1 MAEDTG
7 GEKSLPATPKKREQA
22 RQRGNIAKS
31 QDLSAAITLGVALIA
46 MMLLGPRMLHLLVGA
61 FRYYLGGLST
71 IPVTEST
78 IQAVTL
84 GMIYFVGSVVL
95 PLMLLI
101 AIAGAAINLVQV
113 GFLFTMETITPK
125 FEKLNVFAGFG
136 KFFSPRSLAELVKSL
151 LKLVAVGYVVYLTL
165 RSRWEG
171 LLQISYLSPYM
182 IVGAVGSLVVAVWL
196 RVVLVMLILGILD
209 YAFQKWMHD
218 RELMMT
224 VHEAR
229 EEAKQLE
236 GNPQIKR
243 RIREVQRQMA
253 YQRMMRDVPT
263 ADVVIT
269 NPTTYAVALRYDAN
283 AMEAPK
289 VVAKGMRLVAGT
301 IRDLA
306 VEHDVPI
313 VQKPEL
319 ARSLF
324 RGVEVGDVIPEALF
338 RAVAEI
344 LSYVYEI
351 DQREEK
357 RRERQTMMAPVRQA
371 AI

>member
-7 GEKSLPATPKKREQA
+7 GEKTLPASQKKREQA

-31 QDLSAAITLGVALIA
+31 QDLSAAVTLGVALLA
-46 MMLLGPRMLHLLVGA
+46 MMLLGPRMLHYLVAA
-61 FRYYLGGLST
+61 FRYYFGGLAT
-71 IPVTEST
+71 IPVTESS
-78 IQAVTL
+78 IQAVAL
-84 GMIYFVGSVVL
+84 GMIYFVGNVVV
-95 PLMLLI
+95 PIMILLV
-101 AIAGAAINLVQV
+101 IAGSAINLVQV
-113 GFLFTMETITPK
+113 GFLFTTETITPK
-125 FEKLNVFAGFG
+125 IEKLNVFAGFG
-136 KFFSPRSLAELVKSL
+136 KFLNPRSLAELVKSL
-151 LKLVAVGYVVYLTL
+151 LKLVMVGYVVYLTL

-171 LLQISYLSPYM
+171 MLQLSYLSPYAM
-182 IVGAVGSLVVAVWL
+182 VGAVGGLIVAVWL
-196 RVVLVMLILGILD
+196 RVVLVMLVLGILD
-209 YAFQKWMHD
+209 YGFQRWMHE
-218 RELMMT
+218 RELMMS

-229 EEAKQLE
+229 EEAKQVE

-269 NPTTYAVALRYDAN
+269 NPTTYAVALRYDAT
-283 AMEAPK
+283 AMEAPR

-319 ARSLF
+319 ARSLY
-324 RGVEVGDVIPEALF
+324 RNVEVGALIPEALF
-338 RAVAEI
+338 RAVAEV

-351 DQREEK
+351 DRREDK
-357 RRERQTMMAPVRQA
+357 RRERQAMMAPARQA
-371 AI
+371 AV